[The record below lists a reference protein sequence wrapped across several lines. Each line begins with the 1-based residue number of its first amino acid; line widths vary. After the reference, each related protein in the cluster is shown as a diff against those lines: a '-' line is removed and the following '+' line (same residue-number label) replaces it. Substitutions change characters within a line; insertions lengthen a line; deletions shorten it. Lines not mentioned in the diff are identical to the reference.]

1 MNTIYFLL
9 SLICTRQ
16 LFHYIQNEQSNCG
29 NVVRKITT
37 TNITREYHEHRE
49 HDVIN
54 RFLKFPPR
62 PQFIKNMNID
72 NGKFLFM
79 LLTVFM

>member
-16 LFHYIQNEQSNCG
+16 IFHYIQNEKCNDCG
-29 NVVRKITT
+29 QLFVQEKEL
-37 TNITREYHEHRE
+37 TNIPQQHYG
-49 HDVIN
+49 IKQ
-54 RFLKFPPR
+54 FLKLPPR
-62 PQFIKNMNID
+62 PQYIKNMKID

-79 LLTVFM
+79 LLTVFI